1 MKSPSTPPTSAIR
14 EENEKAYSSCVGIY
28 PGFALYGIRELALA
42 CSNQSEDSIDRSRPM
57 RAKPG
62 YISLGQGD
70 TATAEHDLQVQRV
83 PEILYIQGIV
93 RQLNNQNYFQT
104 YLTPLTLYSM

>member
-1 MKSPSTPPTSAIR
+1 
-14 EENEKAYSSCVGIY
+14 
-28 PGFALYGIRELALA
+28 
-42 CSNQSEDSIDRSRPM
+42 M

>member
-1 MKSPSTPPTSAIR
+1 
-14 EENEKAYSSCVGIY
+14 
-28 PGFALYGIRELALA
+28 
-42 CSNQSEDSIDRSRPM
+42 M

-83 PEILYIQGIV
+83 PGILYIQGIV
-93 RQLNNQNYFQT
+93 RQLSKMN
-104 YLTPLTLYSM
+104 